1 MSYLLRSAKIIDST
15 SEFHLQNKDIFI
27 ENGIISA
34 IEDEIKLSDTEVEII
49 QDEDLMVS
57 PGWID
62 PLVDFG
68 EPGFEQRQGL
78 AAGIKEAV
86 KGGFCTIGIL
96 PNTKPVIDHGSIL
109 DYFNRNKAEVNI
121 YINGSISKNLQGE
134 QLSEMFDLNQ
144 NGAIAFTDYKKG
156 LGNPQLLK
164 LALQYTQNF
173 GGLVVNYPLDENLM
187 NNGLMHEGKQSTHL
201 GLKGISYMSEEVRV
215 LRDLEILRY
224 TQGKMHFACLSSAK
238 AVEYVAKA
246 KDEGLEVSC
255 SVTPHHLF
263 FSDSDISNFDTL
275 FKTLPPL
282 RTKENNEKLISQLNK
297 GLIDFVHSDHFALH
311 ADMKETVFEQAEF
324 GVESLGVSF
333 GALTKTVSVEK
344 AVDLMTKAYEIFD
357 LPKPQIAVNSE
368 ASLSLFCKHIK
379 NSSTANSTSIWK
391 NEQFEFK
398 PLGILNK
405 DKAFLNS

>member
-78 AAGIKEAV
+78 AAGIKEAIH
-86 KGGFCTIGIL
+86 GGFCTIGIL

-109 DYFNRNKAEVNI
+109 DYFYRNKAEVNI
-121 YINGSISKNLQGE
+121 YVNGSISKNLQGE

-201 GLKGISYMSEEVRV
+201 GLKGISYLSEDVRV

-224 TQGKMHFACLSSAK
+224 TKGKMHFACLSSAK

-282 RTKENNEKLISQLNK
+282 RTIENNEKLIAQLNK

-405 DKAFLNS
+405 GKAYLNS

>member
-1 MSYLLRSAKIIDST
+1 M
-15 SEFHLQNKDIFI
+15 
-27 ENGIISA
+27 
-34 IEDEIKLSDTEVEII
+34 
-49 QDEDLMVS
+49 
-57 PGWID
+57 
-62 PLVDFG
+62 
-68 EPGFEQRQGL
+68 
-78 AAGIKEAV
+78 
-86 KGGFCTIGIL
+86 
-96 PNTKPVIDHGSIL
+96 
-109 DYFNRNKAEVNI
+109 
-121 YINGSISKNLQGE
+121 
-134 QLSEMFDLNQ
+134 
-144 NGAIAFTDYKKG
+144 
-156 LGNPQLLK
+156 
-164 LALQYTQNF
+164 
-173 GGLVVNYPLDENLM
+173 VNYPLDENLM

-201 GLKGISYMSEEVRV
+201 GLKGISYLSEEVRV

-224 TQGKMHFACLSSAK
+224 TKGKMHFACLSSAK

-246 KDEGLEVSC
+246 KEEGLEVSC

-282 RTKENNEKLISQLNK
+282 RTKENNEKLIAQLNK

-311 ADMKETVFEQAEF
+311 TDMKETVFEQAEF

-405 DKAFLNS
+405 GKAYLNS